1 MVESERVVGE
11 KSSTER
17 RYFISSLP
25 GDNAEQ
31 FGKAVRQHWQ
41 IESVPQAHKE
51 KEVQD
56 EQELKLCA

>member
-1 MVESERVVGE
+1 MHAVALSVMRILLDMVSAIAR
-11 KSSTER
+11 SR
-17 RYFISSLP
+17 ANL
-25 GDNAEQ
+25 A
-31 FGKAVRQHWQ
+31 